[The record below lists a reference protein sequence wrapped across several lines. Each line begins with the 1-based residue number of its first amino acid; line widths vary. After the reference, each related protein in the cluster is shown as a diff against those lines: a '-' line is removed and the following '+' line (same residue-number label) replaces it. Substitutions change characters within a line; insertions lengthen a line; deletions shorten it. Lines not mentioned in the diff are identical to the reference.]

1 MARTVIKGG
10 AVLTLDP
17 SAPFHADGAVVIDGD
32 RIAWTGPA
40 SELVP
45 EPGDRIV
52 DASRKVVMPGL
63 VNLHYHVDL
72 GRATGEFTAESD
84 RRPMW
89 DTLFDDWYPFI
100 GQLRP
105 DEVYWASMACYA
117 EAIRFGNTSVN
128 DMYVQTE
135 ARARAAGGVGIRAT
149 LSNEIAT
156 PETGIDTIQD
166 NIDAFKAA
174 HGTQNGLV
182 KVAFGIEWLPCAS
195 DAILSDVRAAATELG
210 AGIHIHLNEAMSE
223 VENSLARFGK
233 RPTELA
239 YELGFL
245 GPDVVAAHCVHLDD
259 REIQMVAETGAHI
272 SHNPASNSFLGNGV
286 ARMNDFRAAG
296 INVGM
301 GTDASFMQD
310 MFEAMRWSTYLHR
323 ATAADISVRS
333 SYEALEMATVNGS
346 KALGQD
352 TGTLAAGMLADLI
365 LLDVDQMKFAMMDAT
380 DFGSV
385 ASFVTNHANG
395 NDVASTMV
403 AGEFVMLNGELTRV
417 DEREIKANLR
427 SSMAAAFSRA

>member
-10 AVLTLDP
+10 AVLTLDE
-17 SAPFHADGAVVIDGD
+17 SAPFHADGAVIVDGD
-32 RIAWTGPA
+32 AIAWVGPA
-40 SELVP
+40 SELVS
-45 EPGDRIV
+45 EPGDRVV
-52 DASRKVVMPGL
+52 DASRKIVMPGL
-63 VNLHYHVDL
+63 VNLHYHVDM
-72 GRATGEFTAESD
+72 GRSTGEFSEDS
-84 RRPMW
+84 RPMW
-89 DTLFDDWYPFI
+89 ELLFDDWYPFI
-100 GQLRP
+100 GQLTP

-117 EAIRFGNTSVN
+117 EAIRFGNTTVN

-135 ARARAAGGVGIRAT
+135 ARARAAGAVGIRAT

-156 PETGIDTIQD
+156 PETGIDTVED
-166 NIDAFKAA
+166 NIAAFRAA

-195 DAILSDVRAAATELG
+195 DSILSEVRAAATELG
-210 AGIHIHLNEAMSE
+210 AGIHIHLNEAMDE
-223 VENSLARFGK
+223 VEDSLKRFGK

-259 REIQMVAETGAHI
+259 REIQMMAETGTQI
-272 SHNPASNSFLGNGV
+272 SHNPASNSFLGNGI
-286 ARMNDFRAAG
+286 ARMNDFRDAG

-323 ATAADISVRS
+323 AKAADISARS
-333 SYEALEMATVNGS
+333 SLEALTMATVNGS

-352 TGTLAAGMLADLI
+352 TGVLAAGKLADLI
-365 LLDVDQMKFAMMDAT
+365 LLDADQMKFAMMDRA
-380 DFGSV
+380 DAGSV
-385 ASFVTNHANG
+385 TEFVTNHANG

-403 AGEFVMLNGELTRV
+403 AGEFVMLNGEFTRV
-417 DEREIKANLR
+417 DADEIKANLGT
-427 SSMAAAFSRA
+427 SMGAAFSRAFG